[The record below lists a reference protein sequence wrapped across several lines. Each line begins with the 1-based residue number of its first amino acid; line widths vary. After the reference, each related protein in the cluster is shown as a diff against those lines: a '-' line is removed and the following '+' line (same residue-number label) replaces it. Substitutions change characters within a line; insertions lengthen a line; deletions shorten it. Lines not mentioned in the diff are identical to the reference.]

1 MDTDTMPNDDNTA
14 AHDPAAPL
22 TTSAN
27 PDSETEFHD
36 SAPHSPTETGPE
48 NTAPRPAVPMQ
59 KRRRVTR
66 ACDECRRKKIKCDGK
81 QPCTHCT
88 VYSYECT
95 YDQPSNRRRNAAPQY
110 VEALENRLK
119 RAEALLAAILPNVN
133 LDDPAIVAG
142 LQEGILPQTQQ
153 GTPYTPSENAA
164 SMDAAQTTP
173 KANNLN
179 PQAQQREEGQLE
191 SMVRATGQLDLDEHG
206 YWDYHGHSSGLSFV
220 RKMREKFDFMGSG
233 ESESSPFPA
242 TRPISYVFESP
253 KSAQDSPSQ
262 FETTSLP
269 GGAELPPKDK
279 AIKLCDAAI
288 NDASSL
294 LRIVHLPT
302 FWRNLDQMY
311 DKSPDDYGSQE
322 HSFLPLLYTVLA
334 LGSLFCRPTD
344 EIDQV
349 GYENAINDGVQYFKA
364 ARGILDI
371 AMCRDLNGLQAVIF
385 MILFLQ
391 SSAKLST
398 CYAYIGVAL
407 RSALR
412 MGLHRSMNDRFN
424 PIETEM
430 RKRSFWVIRKMD
442 VYVGALL
449 GLPHTLNFEEVDQD
463 LPEELDDE
471 YITETEYLRPPPNTV
486 SLITACNAHCTLID
500 ILSKVV
506 RVVYPIKT
514 KTQDKH
520 GVQITSYTVSYADI
534 REIEKDLQSWMENLP
549 SGLKPGGEATHMIT
563 RVRQLLRMAYAHTQM
578 MLYRPFLH
586 YVSKSPNCS
595 SLDKRAYACASA
607 CISVSRNI
615 IHITMEMKKRD
626 MLNGAYWFTM
636 YTTFFAIMTLIYFA
650 LENPESPTSREVLK
664 EAYEGKEVLE
674 SLAKRSMA
682 ADRCTRTLKA
692 VFNQLPERVARSHEN
707 VLAVASRKR
716 RAQSPQRDPVV
727 KSEYHLAEPE
737 LQNGPRRAQTFPR
750 NASPANDESKQ
761 AHRASF
767 PPHFDMQ
774 NAQSSP
780 AQAHF
785 SVVPEIGP
793 FGYQQNVPA
802 TTSSNGYYSG
812 LQTNLTPSPVF
823 SQAPQPQQQYSTFSP
838 VQNNFIDRI
847 NGLNPPIPD
856 LSAMMFPSND
866 PLAYP
871 NQPMTTYENNGF
883 SNIINRND
891 ASSNNGSS
899 ASHSFLDN
907 FAPGSQQQQ
916 QQRGSGHGTP
926 VSSTSTSQGANSAN
940 KFNALPQQPTP
951 HHDPSHGATVD
962 LEMFNA
968 TPFMFAQPPPQMQTN
983 GAASAD
989 MFGGILPSSSSSS
1002 SGAPNSTAAAMR
1014 QQQQAHQQAQQQQA
1028 QQQQHLMGG
1037 ASAGLDDL
1045 FSSDEWAGMFADQG
1059 SSGVGVLGQGMG
1071 MGMGLGL
1078 GFR

>member
-1 MDTDTMPNDDNTA
+1 MDTDTMPADDSA
-14 AHDPAAPL
+14 SAHDPAASLGP
-22 TTSAN
+22 SIN
-27 PDSETEFHD
+27 QDSETELHD
-36 SAPHSPTETGPE
+36 SAPQSPTETGPE

-133 LDDPAIVAG
+133 LDDPAIAAG
-142 LQEGILPQTQQ
+142 LQEGVLPQMQQ
-153 GTPYTPSENAA
+153 SQPYTPSENAT
-164 SMDAAQTTP
+164 SVNSAQITP
-173 KANNLN
+173 KANNLI

-220 RKMREKFDFMGSG
+220 RKMREKFDFMGNG

-253 KSAQDSPSQ
+253 KSAQDSPSHL
-262 FETTSLP
+262 EISTLP

-279 AIKLCDAAI
+279 AIRLCDAAI

-302 FWRNLDQMY
+302 FWRNLEQMY
-311 DKSPDDYGSQE
+311 NKSPDDYGAQE

-334 LGSLFCRPTD
+334 LGSLFARPTD
-344 EIDQV
+344 ELDEV

-449 GLPHTLNFEEVDQD
+449 GLPHTLNFDEVDQG

-500 ILSKVV
+500 ILSKIV

-514 KTQDKH
+514 KTQEKH
-520 GVQITSYTVSYADI
+520 GQQIASYTVSYADI
-534 REIEKDLQSWMENLP
+534 REIEKDLQDWMENLP
-549 SGLKPGGEATHMIT
+549 PGLKPGGEATPMIT

-578 MLYRPFLH
+578 MLYRPFVH

-650 LENPESPTSREVLK
+650 LENPESPTSNEVLK

-692 VFNQLPERVARSHEN
+692 VFNQLPDRIARSREN

-716 RAQSPQRDPVV
+716 RARSPQREPMI
-727 KSEYHLAEPE
+727 KSEYPLSESNDF
-737 LQNGPRRAQTFPR
+737 QNGPRRAQTFPQ
-750 NASPANDESKQ
+750 NTSPAKDETKQ

-767 PPHFDMQ
+767 PPHLDMQ
-774 NAQSSP
+774 NSQSSP

-785 SVVPEIGP
+785 SIVPEISP
-793 FGYQQNVPA
+793 FGYQQNTPA
-802 TTSSNGYYSG
+802 PNSSNGYFGG

-823 SQAPQPQQQYSTFSP
+823 SQTPQPHHQYTFSP
-838 VQNNFIDRI
+838 VQSNFIDRI

-871 NQPMTTYENNGF
+871 NQPMTTFENNGF
-883 SNIINRND
+883 SNITPND
-891 ASSNNGSS
+891 ASASTHSYLDSFASS
-899 ASHSFLDN
+899 
-907 FAPGSQQQQ
+907 SQ
-916 QQRGSGHGTP
+916 RSGQGTP
-926 VSSTSTSQGANSAN
+926 VSSAASTYQTNGATN

-962 LEMFNA
+962 LEMYDP
-968 TPFMFAQPPPQMQTN
+968 TPFLFAQPPPSQQQQQQRAQTN
-983 GAASAD
+983 GAAGD
-989 MFGGILPSSSSSS
+989 LFGGILPSSSSG
-1002 SGAPNSTAAAMR
+1002 SGAPAAVMR
-1014 QQQQAHQQAQQQQA
+1014 QQQQQQQQ
-1028 QQQQHLMGG
+1028 QNLMGAGG
-1037 ASAGLDDL
+1037 ATGLDDL
-1045 FSSDEWAGMFADQG
+1045 FSSDEWAGMFADQN
-1059 SSGVGVLGQGMG
+1059 SNGVGVLGQGMG